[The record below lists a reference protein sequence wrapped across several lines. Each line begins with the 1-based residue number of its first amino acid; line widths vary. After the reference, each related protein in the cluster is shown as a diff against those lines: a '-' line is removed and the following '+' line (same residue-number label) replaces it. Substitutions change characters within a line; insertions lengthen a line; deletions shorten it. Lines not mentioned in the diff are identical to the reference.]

1 MYTENPASQVH
12 TSHNPWD
19 SGHTGIKLGT
29 KLVIYQS
36 LTNAM
41 KKKDIYVN
49 RRECVMSSFACECA
63 FYKPEY
69 NAKER
74 LHGTAKWC
82 YLSSYHFYSQSYSQ

>member
-1 MYTENPASQVH
+1 ML
-12 TSHNPWD
+12 
-19 SGHTGIKLGT
+19 TG
-29 KLVIYQS
+29 
-36 LTNAM
+36 
-41 KKKDIYVN
+41 VN
-49 RRECVMSSFACECA
+49 VPSFACECA

>member
-41 KKKDIYVN
+41 KKRISMLTGVN
-49 RRECVMSSFACECA
+49 VSSFACECA